1 MKRRVSSPD
10 ARLGRSWF
18 RAVKERVAS
27 RQRVLLGVVVGVVVG
42 GGAAFAGTQ
51 AFSDVPAGRYYSE
64 PVAWAAENG
73 ITTGVGDG
81 KFAPDGAVTRGQ
93 NVTFAWRYDQYVVQP
108 ALDELRDTIATT
120 PGPAGPQGEPGLLT
134 SLDDLEGMPCGEPG
148 TLTEGTLSVS
158 MEFWTTTQSDV
169 TIRCVRNTVASVVIL
184 YVGSSY
190 TLDGCCDPVAQDF
203 SVTVDGGS
211 VTCGPAADYEG
222 EGPLTDDQVYCRLDV
237 TPGASVSLDANF
249 GTEATSFTA
258 RSAGLG
264 TVAGPD
270 PSLCDVAL
278 TATNCTFTAP
288 DPADEGYFIIDF
300 D

>member
-108 ALDELRDTIATT
+108 ALDELRSHARNAYR
-120 PGPAGPQGEPGLLT
+120 PAAILLDQACGRTVLCAQILEPLLT
-134 SLDDLEGMPCGEPG
+134 GFHL
-148 TLTEGTLSVS
+148 
-158 MEFWTTTQSDV
+158 
-169 TIRCVRNTVASVVIL
+169 
-184 YVGSSY
+184 VGI
-190 TLDGCCDPVAQDF
+190 V
-203 SVTVDGGS
+203 
-211 VTCGPAADYEG
+211 
-222 EGPLTDDQVYCRLDV
+222 
-237 TPGASVSLDANF
+237 
-249 GTEATSFTA
+249 
-258 RSAGLG
+258 
-264 TVAGPD
+264 
-270 PSLCDVAL
+270 
-278 TATNCTFTAP
+278 
-288 DPADEGYFIIDF
+288 
-300 D
+300 